1 MDGGAV
7 IVRVN
12 VLNAT
17 KLYTWKW
24 LTWEILYKF
33 YHTQKI
39 VVTMNLSEK
48 LRTDSKNP
56 LAPQRSDSPSERM
69 QTHVRLSRKTELFS
83 QFIGAHT

>member
-1 MDGGAV
+1 
-7 IVRVN
+7 
-12 VLNAT
+12 
-17 KLYTWKW
+17 
-24 LTWEILYKF
+24 
-33 YHTQKI
+33 
-39 VVTMNLSEK
+39 MNLSEK